1 MEQAE
6 VILMLLRENAEEK
19 LVQEV
24 KGNEAYKQATKPVFI
39 TDPGFVTISIDDGPS
54 THTERILDV
63 LAEKKARA
71 IFFMIGENA
80 AKYPAIVHKVA
91 QAGHVVGNHSYSHP
105 FFTKIS
111 VTKQREELE
120 KTSKLLADAT
130 GVAPTYFRPPYGA
143 FNEGTLLLARQE
155 NMKVVM
161 WSADP
166 RDYSLNTAS
175 AVFRAVD
182 PILASR
188 KILLLHDL
196 KEATVLA
203 LPRIIDDIRNKNLEV
218 TTEYEH

>member
-1 MEQAE
+1 MSTHNS
-6 VILMLLRENAEEK
+6 LLLRENEEEK

-24 KGNEAYKQATKPVFI
+24 KGNRVYKQVTTPVFT

-54 THTERILDV
+54 THTERILEI
-63 LAEKKARA
+63 LAQKKARA

-80 AKYPAIVHKVA
+80 AKYPAIVRKVA
-91 QAGHVVGNHSYSHP
+91 EAGHVVGNHSYTHP

-111 VTKQREELE
+111 PAKRKEELE
-120 KTSKLLADAT
+120 KTSKVLADAIGT
-130 GVAPTYFRPPYGA
+130 PPPYFRPPYGA
-143 FNEGTLLLARQE
+143 FNESTLLLAHQE

-166 RDYSLNTAS
+166 RDYALNTGS

-203 LPRIIDDIRNKNLEV
+203 LPRIIDDIRKKELEV